1 MAKSEA
7 EAQFELA
14 NALRQQGRFHEAA
27 AGYRRVLLLRPDIA
41 QAHNNLGITLKMLG
55 RVDDAVASYRQALL
69 VKPDF
74 ALAHNNLGNVYQ
86 ELGQLDEAVA
96 SYRQALRFDPNL
108 AAVHLN
114 LGTTLRALGYVLA
127 AIDSFRQVVRL
138 QPRYAE
144 GHVHLGSCLQEV
156 GQSDQA
162 EVAFRT
168 AIHCDPTLAPAHAC
182 LGSLLADQGKADEA
196 LASLRQ
202 AYLLKPTDR
211 ARISIATCLP
221 VIFQSAA
228 DLQAWRQR
236 LVDEIRR
243 LRVEGIVVDLTDEP
257 ADPLFFLAYQGLN
270 DREIMRDYAGLFRAP
285 DDGGIAKPQA
295 AVRMPQAAVRMAQAA
310 VRMPDRIR
318 VGFVSTFFR
327 THTLGHWMRGL
338 VTMLSR
344 KEFDVTVLSIG
355 HYEDD
360 VANFI
365 REHAEHYVEV
375 PRMVAAARRLIAE
388 QQLDVLFYTDI
399 GLEPITYSLAFSRLA
414 PLQCVTLGHP
424 VTTGIDTIDYY
435 ISVEDL
441 ETSEC
446 SSHYTEKLALLKTLP
461 IHYYRPQ
468 PRAPFRDRGHFGL
481 AQEDHVYACL
491 QSPFKFHPDFDEL
504 LGGILGG
511 DPLGKLVLTRSL
523 IPHWENLLRQRF
535 ATTLPDVVDRI
546 RFLPMMDYND
556 YLQLL
561 SLADVQLDPLQL
573 WRRQHQLR
581 RLRGGHADRH
591 RSLQA
596 AAGTDYLCS
605 LQADGRSGLRGPI
618 APGIRADRA
627 AVGHRR

>member
-1 MAKSEA
+1 M
-7 EAQFELA
+7 
-14 NALRQQGRFHEAA
+14 
-27 AGYRRVLLLRPDIA
+27 
-41 QAHNNLGITLKMLG
+41 
-55 RVDDAVASYRQALL
+55 
-69 VKPDF
+69 
-74 ALAHNNLGNVYQ
+74 
-86 ELGQLDEAVA
+86 
-96 SYRQALRFDPNL
+96 
-108 AAVHLN
+108 
-114 LGTTLRALGYVLA
+114 
-127 AIDSFRQVVRL
+127 
-138 QPRYAE
+138 
-144 GHVHLGSCLQEV
+144 
-156 GQSDQA
+156 
-162 EVAFRT
+162 
-168 AIHCDPTLAPAHAC
+168 
-182 LGSLLADQGKADEA
+182 
-196 LASLRQ
+196 
-202 AYLLKPTDR
+202 
-211 ARISIATCLP
+211 
-221 VIFQSAA
+221 
-228 DLQAWRQR
+228 
-236 LVDEIRR
+236 VDEIRR

-561 SLADVQLDPLQL
+561 SLADVQLDPLHFGGGSTSYDGFAVGTPIVTAPSKL
-573 WRRQHQLR
+573 
-581 RLRGGHADRH
+581 LRGRITYALCKQMGVLDCVAQSRQEYVQIALRLGTDADYRETV
-591 RSLQA
+591 RKKIL
-596 AAGTDYLCS
+596 AAGS
-605 LQADGRSGLRGPI
+605 LLFECGT
-618 APGIRADRA
+618 GIRELEEFLKRA
-627 AVGHRR
+627 VRNPH